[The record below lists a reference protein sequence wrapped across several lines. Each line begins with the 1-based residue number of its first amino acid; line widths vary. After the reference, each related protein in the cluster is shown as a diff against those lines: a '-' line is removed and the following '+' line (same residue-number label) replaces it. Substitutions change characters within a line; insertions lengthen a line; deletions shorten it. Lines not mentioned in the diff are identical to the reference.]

1 MDIINIENLR
11 VYAYHGVFDFEK
23 EKGQDFYISAS
34 IFLDLYKAAASD
46 LVDNTINYA
55 DVCADISELVRT
67 NKFDLIETVAEKIA
81 VMILNKYKEVGEIII
96 TVSKPNA
103 PVDMEFENISV
114 TIKRKRHIS
123 YIAYGSNLGD
133 SEKIIEDAINKIDK
147 SDCCKVLKRSSNY
160 KSKPY
165 GGIEQPDFVNGAIEI
180 ETYLEP
186 LNLLGFL
193 NEIETDFDRKR
204 EVHWGPR
211 TLDLDI
217 IFFDDMVISS
227 EALSV
232 PHLEMSKRD
241 FVLKPLEEIAG
252 YKMHPVF
259 NKTVSEL
266 LKELD
271 EKYIIS

>member
-1 MDIINIENLR
+1 MDKIEIKNLR

-46 LVDNTINYA
+46 FVGNTINYA
-55 DVCADISELVRT
+55 DVCDDICELVKN

-81 VMILNKYKEVGEIII
+81 VKILNKYREVEEINI
-96 TVSKPNA
+96 TVSKPDA
-103 PVDMEFENISV
+103 PIDMEFDDISV
-114 TIKRKRHIS
+114 TINRKRHIS

-133 SEKIIEDAINKIDK
+133 SEKIINEAIDKIDK
-147 SDCCKVLKRSSNY
+147 CDWCKVLKRSSDY

-186 LNLLGFL
+186 LNLLRFL
-193 NEIETDFDRKR
+193 NEIESYFDRKR
-204 EVHWGPR
+204 DVHWGPR

-217 IFFDDMVISS
+217 IFFDDMIISS
-227 EALSV
+227 EILSV

-252 YKMHPVF
+252 YKMHPAL

-266 LKELD
+266 LEALD
-271 EKYIIS
+271 DKYIIS